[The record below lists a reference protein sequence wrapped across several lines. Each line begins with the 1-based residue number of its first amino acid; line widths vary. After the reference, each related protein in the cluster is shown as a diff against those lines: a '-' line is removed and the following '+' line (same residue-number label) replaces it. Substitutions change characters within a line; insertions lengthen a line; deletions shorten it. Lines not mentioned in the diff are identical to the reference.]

1 VEEQEPQLTA
11 VLQGYWKTVVRRR
24 HWIVGAMVIGWAV
37 ALGGS
42 LHLGDRYRSETLIL
56 VEQQRV
62 PQHYV
67 VSNIAVDLQE
77 RLQSMTQQILSRT
90 RLQKIIED
98 MNLYGKASRS
108 DLDAL
113 IARMRRDIQIDLV
126 RAEGRGDLTA
136 FKISYS
142 ASTPNLAQEVA
153 SRLTSLFIEENLRNR
168 KEQSEETTAFLE
180 TQQEVAR
187 QSLAEQ
193 EQKLREFKTRFLG
206 ELPEQLQGN
215 LSILS
220 GLQDRLN
227 AATSTLNQAQQQR
240 LYLQSVEAQYRGTA
254 GGNNGLTSD
263 PDVARLRA
271 ALAEMQAH
279 YTERHP
285 DVVRLKGQLAE
296 AERAEQRSLQTLDDA
311 SSSTLPSATT
321 PLSQVQS
328 QLKVNEL
335 EISSRQKEIEALQRQ
350 IDHYQRRLNLTP
362 VREQQLAALTRD
374 YEQSRNNYE
383 SLLAKRQQ
391 SELATNLEKQQ
402 QGEQFRVLDPPNL
415 PQTPYF
421 PNRLMIGLAGLAGGF
436 AFGVVGSVV
445 VEFLDPRIYGEEE
458 LLKLAP
464 APILVAV
471 PPVPTEKES
480 SREVRRGRMEIAV
493 AGMLVLIVPAMTLLV
508 HYKG

>member
-1 VEEQEPQLTA
+1 VQEQEPQLSE
-11 VLQGYWKTVVRRR
+11 VLQGYWKTLVRRR
-24 HWIVGAMVIGWAV
+24 HWVVGVMVIGWAA

-42 LHLGDRYRSETLIL
+42 LQLEDKYRSETLIL

-77 RLQSMTQQILSRT
+77 RLQNMTQQILSRT

-98 MNLYGKASRS
+98 LNLYGGASRS

-142 ASTPNLAQEVA
+142 ASTPSLAQEVA

-168 KEQSEETTAFLE
+168 KKQSEETTAFLE
-180 TQQEVAR
+180 TQQEAAR
-187 QSLAEQ
+187 QSLVEQ
-193 EQKLREFKTRFLG
+193 EQRLREFKTRFLG

-240 LYLQSVEAQYRGTA
+240 LYLQSLEAQYRGTA
-254 GGNNGLTSD
+254 GGGNDD
-263 PDVARLRA
+263 PNVARLHS
-271 ALAEMQAH
+271 ALAEMQAR

-285 DVVRLKGQLAE
+285 DVVRLKEQLAE
-296 AERAEQRSLQTLDDA
+296 TERAKGRSPAELGRA
-311 SSSTLPSATT
+311 SATPLASATT
-321 PLSQVQS
+321 PLLQVQS
-328 QLKVNEL
+328 QLKGNEL
-335 EISSRQKEIEALQRQ
+335 EISSRQKEIEALHRQ

-383 SLLAKRQQ
+383 SLLAKKQQ

-415 PQTPYF
+415 PQKPYF
-421 PNRLMIGLAGLAGGF
+421 PNRLMIGMAGLAGGL
-436 AFGVVGSVV
+436 AFGVVGSVL
-445 VEFLDPRIYGEEE
+445 VEFLDPRIYGEQE
-458 LLKLAP
+458 LLQLAG

-471 PPVPTEKES
+471 PPVITAKES
-480 SREVRRGRMEIAV
+480 SREARWRLVEIAV
-493 AGMLVLIVPAMTLLV
+493 AGILVVMMPAMTLLV
-508 HYKG
+508 HYRG